1 MKLNRFV
8 RQTIAIV
15 RHHHATEFCINIVDF
30 NFSFSVKLHFA
41 VTLCIYPM
49 QSV

>member
-8 RQTIAIV
+8 RQTIAIA
-15 RHHHATEFCINIVDF
+15 RHHHATEVYINIVDF
-30 NFSFSVKLHFA
+30 DFFSVKSHFA
-41 VTLCIYPM
+41 VMLYLM